1 METKAKLQDL
11 RSKWVFESLID
22 SPPLDP
28 AAVGYHTVFQL
39 SPATVNS
46 NSDLE
51 NCSLGPVFCL
61 Q

>member
-11 RSKWVFESLID
+11 RSSGFESLID

-28 AAVGYHTVFQL
+28 AADWL
-39 SPATVNS
+39 SHCLPIKSLPPSTQ

-51 NCSLGPVFCL
+51 NCFL
-61 Q
+61 